1 MMRSL
6 IKHRKF
12 IEREIFDKNTATVY
26 NGVNRDARWKR
37 AYNYAVRYKYMPWV
51 HRIYKGG

>member
-26 NGVNRDARWKR
+26 NGVNRDTRWKR